1 MAYLKITMKLE
12 GEEQKTIDFLPS
24 MRKVTYGLPNSTP
37 LMFLPYS
44 KLSNSILTKFI
55 RKQGLDPND
64 PSSLM
69 RVFLITR
76 YLSQL
81 SKTTASSVSPE
92 TVNGNIK
99 MILDLFF
106 SKGSKLYIGNTTYVI
121 QTRTWDGEFTENKAR
136 SPPTR
141 STKRSS
147 TSRSSTSRS
156 PFKSIGKGG
165 SSKSK
170 TMKAGSYVANKTTG
184 INAVYKINIIVGVT
198 KGGSEPSLLRRSKV
212 SCQQKRKALRE
223 SIKQVLGFDIGDSK
237 SLVKPS
243 SQHAPQMFSNEAT
256 TLRKPRQ
263 ARSRTP
269 PYPYPFPYSYASS
282 KPGSSSKY
290 PSSPYYPY
298 SYAPVPP
305 SAPYAPYYAPSYA
318 PSAPTYPV
326 PSAPPYVGP
335 YVQSPS
341 ATGRSSPKK

>member
-24 MRKVTYGLPNSTP
+24 MRKVTYGLPNTTP

-81 SKTTASSVSPE
+81 SKTTPSSVSPE

-106 SKGSKLYIGNTTYVI
+106 SKGSKLYIGNTTYII

-136 SPPTR
+136 APPTR

-147 TSRSSTSRS
+147 TSRSSTARSSTTKS

-184 INAVYKINIIVGVT
+184 IASFSFLISII
-198 KGGSEPSLLRRSKV
+198 K
-212 SCQQKRKALRE
+212 
-223 SIKQVLGFDIGDSK
+223 
-237 SLVKPS
+237 
-243 SQHAPQMFSNEAT
+243 
-256 TLRKPRQ
+256 
-263 ARSRTP
+263 
-269 PYPYPFPYSYASS
+269 
-282 KPGSSSKY
+282 
-290 PSSPYYPY
+290 
-298 SYAPVPP
+298 
-305 SAPYAPYYAPSYA
+305 
-318 PSAPTYPV
+318 
-326 PSAPPYVGP
+326 
-335 YVQSPS
+335 
-341 ATGRSSPKK
+341 

>member
-12 GEEQKTIDFLPS
+12 GEEEKTIDFLPS
-24 MRKVTYGLPNSTP
+24 MKKVTYGLPKTTP

-44 KLSNSILTKFI
+44 KLSNSILVKFV

-81 SKTTASSVSPE
+81 SKTTPTSVTPE

-106 SKGSKLYIGNTTYVI
+106 SKGSKLYVGNTTYVI
-121 QTRTWDGEFTENKAR
+121 QTRTWDGNFTENKAR
-136 SPPTR
+136 APPTR

-147 TSRSSTSRS
+147 TARSSTTKS

-198 KGGSEPSLLRRSKV
+198 KGNSEPSLLRRSKV
-212 SCQQKRKALRE
+212 SCQQKRKALRD
-223 SIKQVLGFDIGDSK
+223 SIKQVLGFDIGDGK
-237 SLVKPS
+237 SLVKRTP
-243 SQHAPQMFSNEAT
+243 QHAPQMFSNEAT

-263 ARSRTP
+263 PKSRTP
-269 PYPYPFPYSYASS
+269 PYPYLFPYSF
-282 KPGSSSKY
+282 SSSNTNSSNKY
-290 PSSPYYPY
+290 RTPPYYPY
-298 SYAPVPP
+298 SYAPP
-305 SAPYAPYYAPSYA
+305 SAPYAPYYAPSYL
-318 PSAPTYPV
+318 
-326 PSAPPYVGP
+326 PSAPPYAGP
-335 YVQSPS
+335 YIQSPS
-341 ATGRSSPKK
+341 ITSRSSPKK

>member
-12 GEEQKTIDFLPS
+12 GEEEKTIDFLPS
-24 MRKVTYGLPNSTP
+24 MKKVTYGLPKTTP

-44 KLSNSILTKFI
+44 KLSNSILAKFV

-81 SKTTASSVSPE
+81 SKTTPTSVTPE

-106 SKGSKLYIGNTTYVI
+106 SQGSKLYIGNTTYVI
-121 QTRTWDGEFTENKAR
+121 QTRTWDGKFTENKAR

-141 STKRSS
+141 STKRS
-147 TSRSSTSRS
+147 TTTRS

-184 INAVYKINIIVGVT
+184 INAVYRINIIVGVT
-198 KGGSEPSLLRRSKV
+198 KGGSEPSLFRRSKV

-223 SIKQVLGFDIGDSK
+223 SIKQVLGFDIGDGK
-237 SLVKPS
+237 SLVKPTP
-243 SQHAPQMFSNEAT
+243 QNAPQMFSNEAT

-263 ARSRTP
+263 SKPRTP
-269 PYPYPFPYSYASS
+269 PYPYLFPYSFSSSNTNSSNKYRTPPYHPYSYA
-282 KPGSSSKY
+282 
-290 PSSPYYPY
+290 
-298 SYAPVPP
+298 PP
-305 SAPYAPYYAPSYA
+305 SAPYAPYYAPSYL
-318 PSAPTYPV
+318 
-326 PSAPPYVGP
+326 PSAPPYLGP

-341 ATGRSSPKK
+341 ITSRSPPKK